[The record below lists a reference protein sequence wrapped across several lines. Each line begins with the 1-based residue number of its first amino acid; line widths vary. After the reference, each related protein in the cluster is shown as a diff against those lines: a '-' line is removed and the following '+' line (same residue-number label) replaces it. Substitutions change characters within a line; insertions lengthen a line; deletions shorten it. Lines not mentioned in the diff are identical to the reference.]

1 MSRKCP
7 DDLVELRPHR
17 LGGLDLDACPRCGG
31 VYFDEGEIAAL
42 QQRGAEALT
51 EVEEAC
57 EPGGLTFVES
67 PVPKRC
73 PGCGKAMRAYAYR
86 YSSDIRL
93 DGCDACGGIW
103 VQDGE
108 LAKIADH
115 LAAPPTTFGGT
126 PTARRAAEAH
136 NETVRRHSRL
146 VTRVATLFRRESS

>member
-1 MSRKCP
+1 MKRECP
-7 DDLVELRPHR
+7 DDLVVLESRT
-17 LGGLDLDACPRCGG
+17 LGGLDLDVCPRCAGIF
-31 VYFDEGEIAAL
+31 FDEGEIAAL
-42 QQRGAEALT
+42 QQSGPSMVV

-73 PGCGKAMRAYAYR
+73 PGCKKPMRAYAYR

-115 LAAPPTTFGGT
+115 LAAPPKTFGGI
-126 PTARRAAEAH
+126 PAARREAEAH
-136 NETVRRHSRL
+136 NATARRHLGLVRYVVRL
-146 VTRVATLFRRESS
+146 IER